1 VHNKRCLSVAA
12 VVAGA
17 AVGYACP
24 AWADDGLS
32 GTYNYVNETGF
43 TSTWTVT
50 PCGSGCAHVFSSHSA
65 ANYDLTLSNGRWVA
79 TVNPPDALH
88 CKDGTPAQAT
98 VTISVDAATL
108 TGTSTTSST
117 AGVCGDPPR
126 TYGPDKFTLTKV
138 S

>member
-1 VHNKRCLSVAA
+1 LHITRGTTVAA
-12 VVAGA
+12 VLAGL
-17 AVGYACP
+17 AVGFAGP

-50 PCGSGCAHVFSSHSA
+50 PCGSGCAHVFTSHSA
-65 ANYDLTLSNGRWVA
+65 ANYDLMLRNGRWTA
-79 TVNPPDALH
+79 TVNPPDAVR

-117 AGVCGDPPR
+117 VGVCGDPPM

>member
-1 VHNKRCLSVAA
+1 MHTKRSLTVAA
-12 VVAGA
+12 LVAA
-17 AVGYACP
+17 ATVGYASP
-24 AWADDGLS
+24 ARADDGLS

-50 PCGSGCAHVFSSHSA
+50 PCGPGCAHVFTSHSA
-65 ANYDLTLSNGRWVA
+65 ANYDLKLSNGRWVA
-79 TVNPPDALH
+79 TVNPPDAVH
-88 CKDGTPAQAT
+88 CRDGTTAQAT

-108 TGTSTTSST
+108 TGTSTTTST

-126 TYGPDKFTLTKV
+126 TYGPDTFTLTKV